1 MNNFMNPANPI
12 SPVSPL
18 NPANPLHPLH
28 PLNPLHKDTTTFT
41 EVPAK
46 DSANVADPQVFSG
59 DVLAVGIIVSF
70 IVGFIFGKITG

>member
-18 NPANPLHPLH
+18 NPANPMHL
-28 PLNPLHKDTTTFT
+28 LNPLHKDTTTFT

-46 DSANVADPQVFSG
+46 DSADVADPQVFSG

-70 IVGFIFGKITG
+70 IVGFILGKVTG